1 MPWRGDTMGK
11 DKMKEID
18 IFISNLR
25 QGKQFVTAEEL
36 KTVKMMYPSEYESY
50 MKKKEFR
57 IDGEK
62 YYLIEL

>member
-1 MPWRGDTMGK
+1 MGK
-11 DKMKEID
+11 DKMEEID
-18 IFISNLR
+18 IFISNLL
-25 QGKQFVTAEEL
+25 QGKQFVTEAEL
-36 KTVKMMYPSEYESY
+36 KTVKMMYPVEYESY